1 MPWHRSRARE
11 AETVRLRG
19 FGRDL
24 SMEMGAGKKSRSSS
38 DTATAGKRSSMRS
51 NSSGTTA
58 AAAVERKEIE
68 RKRRQQMKSLC
79 AKLASLIPKEDYS
92 RVSVVATTDDR
103 LMTSF

>member
-51 NSSGTTA
+51 NNSGSSGTTTP
-58 AAAVERKEIE
+58 AVERKEIE

-79 AKLASLIPKEDYS
+79 VKLASLIPKEDYS
-92 RVSVVATTDDR
+92 RVSVVMVTTDDD
-103 LMTSF
+103 